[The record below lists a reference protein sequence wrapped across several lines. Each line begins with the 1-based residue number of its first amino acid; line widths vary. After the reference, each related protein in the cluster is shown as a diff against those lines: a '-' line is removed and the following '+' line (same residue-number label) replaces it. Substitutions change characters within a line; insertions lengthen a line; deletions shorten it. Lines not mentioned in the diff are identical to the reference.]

1 MELENRDRK
10 MQSRRKGTDS
20 STNRASGILTEV
32 VGKTF
37 TGRCGEAK
45 GTSLKGKSEKTGK
58 RE

>member
-1 MELENRDRK
+1 MVFENRDRK
-10 MQSRRKGTDS
+10 MQSRRKGTDNS
-20 STNRASGILTEV
+20 SNRASGILTEV

-45 GTSLKGKSEKTGK
+45 RKSLKGKSEKTGK